1 MFAVS
6 TMLLY
11 YTKNCSDN
19 MELQMSSL
27 LGRDR
32 LWFDSCKRPPPVSDH
47 SVLAFWVAAYGR
59 FDCIQCFG
67 SLLRGG
73 VSSCACKHSSTSSKE
88 NVLKAFINVTFYRKQ
103 AAKRYI
109 KGKQKRYFVRI
120 WIRVRTCQND
130 HATPLQKWM

>member
-11 YTKNCSDN
+11 YTKNCNDN

-27 LGRDR
+27 LGRDP

-47 SVLAFWVAAYGR
+47 SVLEFWVVAYGR

-67 SLLRGG
+67 NLLRGG
-73 VSSCACKHSSTSSKE
+73 ASSCACKHSSTSSKE
-88 NVLKAFINVTFYRKQ
+88 NVLKRFFNVTFYRKQ

-130 HATPLQKWM
+130 HVMPQQKWM

>member
-11 YTKNCSDN
+11 YTKNCNDN

-27 LGRDR
+27 LGRNP
-32 LWFDSCKRPPPVSDH
+32 LWFDSCKGPPPVSDH
-47 SVLAFWVAAYGR
+47 SVLAFWVVAYQK

-73 VSSCACKHSSTSSKE
+73 ASPCACKHSSTSSKE

-109 KGKQKRYFVRI
+109 KGKQKRYFLRI
-120 WIRVRTCQND
+120 WIGVRSVCD
-130 HATPLQKWM
+130 RATPPQK